1 MYLDR
6 RPRTGSVCADG
17 VRWGLASEQTVVTMF
32 NFEVSSR
39 GLGFREPRDTML
51 RLFSARAALPA
62 AFARPVVSFRSVH
75 VVVRTKIPPHVPWW
89 PNVGSARVIAA
100 QPGLLQLLPPLEA
113 PGRRPRPVD
122 LPAARAVLPMTFGS
136 LTDLALHIELPA
148 AASSSDEVIQAMPKR
163 TYQPNRM
170 KRKRKHGFLQRMKTV
185 SGRKVLERRR
195 AKGRWKIAV
204 T

>member
-1 MYLDR
+1 
-6 RPRTGSVCADG
+6 VCADG
-17 VRWGLASEQTVVTMF
+17 VRWGLASEQTVVTMYQ
-32 NFEVSSR
+32 VSRFRR
-39 GLGFREPRDTML
+39 GWVREPRDTML

>member
-1 MYLDR
+1 M
-6 RPRTGSVCADG
+6 TCAARAWEG
-17 VRWGLASEQTVVTMF
+17 
-32 NFEVSSR
+32 
-39 GLGFREPRDTML
+39 GLGSRML
-51 RLFSARAALPA
+51 RLISARALPA
-62 AFARPVVSFRSVH
+62 AFARPVVSIRSVH
-75 VVVRTKIPPHVPWW
+75 VVVRTIIPTHAPWW

-100 QPGLLQLLPPLEA
+100 QPGLLQLMPPLEA

-170 KRKRKHGFLQRMKTV
+170 RRKRKHGFLQRMKTV

-195 AKGRWKIAV
+195 AKGRWRIAV

>member
-1 MYLDR
+1 
-6 RPRTGSVCADG
+6 
-17 VRWGLASEQTVVTMF
+17 
-32 NFEVSSR
+32 
-39 GLGFREPRDTML
+39 
-51 RLFSARAALPA
+51 
-62 AFARPVVSFRSVH
+62 
-75 VVVRTKIPPHVPWW
+75 
-89 PNVGSARVIAA
+89 
-100 QPGLLQLLPPLEA
+100 
-113 PGRRPRPVD
+113 
-122 LPAARAVLPMTFGS
+122 MTFGS